1 MRLHYLK
8 TATSNY
14 FLMKTNS
21 MRNIY
26 KAVDYSY
33 IAILLGG
40 INMAAKKYYEMKV
53 GSTKH
58 VFTGKSPRQA
68 ALKAAARGFGD
79 IKLRERGRRNKD
91 GTYSIHKFKG
101 SVSMINAPANRPS
114 WLPAQVKKPIVKK
127 AGVDRVKK
135 F

>member
-1 MRLHYLK
+1 LLLINTKQTASDTFIKQGTIDKLK
-8 TATSNY
+8 
-14 FLMKTNS
+14 
-21 MRNIY
+21 
-26 KAVDYSY
+26 
-33 IAILLGG
+33 ILSGG
-40 INMAAKKYYEMKV
+40 KKMAAKKYYEMKI
-53 GSTKH
+53 GSKKH

-101 SVSMINAPANRPS
+101 SVKVISAPSNRPS
-114 WLPAQVKKPIVKK
+114 WLPAQVKKPVVRK